1 MKLNSIRN
9 SEGIWINTQVFREE
23 GLHFKKHN
31 YYCADPY
38 DSPAWYDYWMEQR
51 RRCIYGY
58 EVGGAKITGEYYFY
72 LNFCPIQ
79 KVENTSSNKSKKIKS
94 FPDFWDSDYNYF
106 WSREIARNGV
116 LDILKRDEDK
126 DEILNLPSIEQI
138 PHLKRLYDSLG
149 LEVKIPTHTI
159 IGSDNN
165 KRIKHHL
172 KGGYNL
178 IVGKSRRRGFE
189 QPYSEP
195 IITPKGETTMG
206 KISVGDIISTPT
218 GNAKVIEKFEQGVKD
233 VYQITLKDGRKVRC
247 GKNHLW
253 KIIDG
258 RNNEKIV
265 KTEFFLDKKLKR
277 GSKSK
282 ESYAYHLPQTKEVEY
297 ITKGKLPIHPYLLGL
312 LIGDGSMNRNT
323 CLFSTIDLEILEY
336 IKDILGEDYKINK
349 ATDTQ
354 YRIVYPKISTK
365 NPLMYEIRK
374 LSLNC
379 TASYKF
385 IPDIY
390 KYSSVE
396 DRYELVKGLMDTDGS
411 VWKTGSCN
419 FVNTSERLIDDLA
432 YVLRSLGIRVIKT
445 KYDNVGKGFS
455 KKQAW
460 TLIITTDKKIFK
472 LKRKNDRIRK
482 RKYDIDKVAIT
493 KVEKLD
499 YKENSAC
506 ILIDTKEQLYLT
518 KDFIVTHNSYKNS
531 SISACNFFTKPN
543 SLTIQNAYEKKYL
556 YPRGIF
562 TMTLDYINFIN
573 ENTAWIMPSDS
584 VNKMDHIRGSYIQYK
599 DGVKIEKGF
608 MSEIMALTC
617 KDNAD
622 VNRGKDA
629 VDIMIEEAGAFGTP
643 GLLKS
648 TYKASEDCVM
658 AGAIKTGLI
667 TIFGTSG
674 DMESGTADYADMYTR
689 PLAFGL
695 LPFNNIWDKD
705 SEQNYVG
712 FFHPINWNMEGFY
725 DSNGNSDKEAARQ
738 LELEIRENL
747 IKNGATSTEIQQ
759 RMQEKPLNPS
769 EAFGIVSV
777 NNFPVI
783 ELKQQLQKVK
793 ANDWQNTKGTPVDMY
808 YNEGKVVAKPILD
821 LSKTPITSFFN
832 VPANKKGCP
841 IIYEYPVPDTPRG
854 LYKIGYDPVRQDIGT
869 SLAAIIVYKGV
880 HVNTQYHDIIVAEYI
895 GRLELAEDID
905 RIAEMFADFYNAKI
919 MHENEVTGVKNFF
932 RRIKRLGLLACQPD
946 LVISKS
952 IKKSKVSRIYGC
964 HMTQQLKDAGERY
977 VKEWLLTILD
987 YDENGDKIRVID
999 RIYSIRLLEELIS
1012 YNRKGNFDLISAL
1025 FMCMFQVQEEEL
1037 GKEYNEKDEH
1047 KNTKKLLSM
1056 IQNMYKKN

>member
-178 IVGKSRRRGFE
+178 IVGKSRRRGF
-189 QPYSEP
+189 
-195 IITPKGETTMG
+195 
-206 KISVGDIISTPT
+206 
-218 GNAKVIEKFEQGVKD
+218 
-233 VYQITLKDGRKVRC
+233 
-247 GKNHLW
+247 
-253 KIIDG
+253 
-258 RNNEKIV
+258 
-265 KTEFFLDKKLKR
+265 
-277 GSKSK
+277 
-282 ESYAYHLPQTKEVEY
+282 
-297 ITKGKLPIHPYLLGL
+297 
-312 LIGDGSMNRNT
+312 
-323 CLFSTIDLEILEY
+323 
-336 IKDILGEDYKINK
+336 
-349 ATDTQ
+349 
-354 YRIVYPKISTK
+354 
-365 NPLMYEIRK
+365 
-374 LSLNC
+374 
-379 TASYKF
+379 
-385 IPDIY
+385 
-390 KYSSVE
+390 
-396 DRYELVKGLMDTDGS
+396 
-411 VWKTGSCN
+411 
-419 FVNTSERLIDDLA
+419 
-432 YVLRSLGIRVIKT
+432 
-445 KYDNVGKGFS
+445 
-455 KKQAW
+455 
-460 TLIITTDKKIFK
+460 
-472 LKRKNDRIRK
+472 
-482 RKYDIDKVAIT
+482 
-493 KVEKLD
+493 
-499 YKENSAC
+499 
-506 ILIDTKEQLYLT
+506 
-518 KDFIVTHNSYKNS
+518 SYKNS